1 VQETS
6 VEAVTDV
13 AHDVF
18 RALIEETRQRHAD
31 LLLMGWH
38 GGFTVGRIH
47 RTPVQRVM
55 DGVQADMAVLKDRG
69 LGELDSVLLPWGG
82 GPHAR
87 LGLEIT
93 TRLARAAG
101 ADVHVL
107 RVVRPEV
114 ETGEEEEKLRQS
126 VETIVG
132 ERPRFHYRVRTSA
145 DVADGIQAGIDEGAP
160 DLVVIGASSE
170 SRIRNVLFG
179 SIPDVVADQAPCSV
193 LMVRRY
199 LPEHWSVRIGQGV
212 KRVRER
218 LRLTSSPETGA

>member
-1 VQETS
+1 M
-6 VEAVTDV
+6 EAVTDV

-18 RALIEETRQRHAD
+18 GALIDETRQRRAD

-38 GGFTVGRIH
+38 GGFNVGRIH

-55 DGVQADMAVLKDRG
+55 AGVEADLAVLKDRG
-69 LGELDSVLLPWGG
+69 LGDLDSVLLPWGG

-87 LGLEIT
+87 LGLELAVRVART
-93 TRLARAAG
+93 T
-101 ADVHVL
+101 DVEVHVL

-114 ETGEEEEKLRQS
+114 ETGDERTKLQEA

-132 ERPRFHYRVRTSA
+132 RQPRFRYHVRTASG
-145 DVADGIQAGIDEGAP
+145 VADGIEAGIEEHDP
-160 DLVVIGASSE
+160 QLVIIGASSE
-170 SRIRNVLFG
+170 FRIRNVLFG

-199 LPEHWSVRIGQGV
+199 LPEHWSVRLGERV
-212 KRVRER
+212 KRLWEK
-218 LRLTSSPETGA
+218 LGWTTSPEEVS